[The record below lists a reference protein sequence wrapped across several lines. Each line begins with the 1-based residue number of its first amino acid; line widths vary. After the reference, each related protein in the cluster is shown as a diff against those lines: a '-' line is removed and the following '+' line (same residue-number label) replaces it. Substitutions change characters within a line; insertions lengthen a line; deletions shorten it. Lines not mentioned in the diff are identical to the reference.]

1 MAQNDGYAIAI
12 DDLHVPAVEA
22 NTGGLVRGEIVA
34 YLVAQVVD
42 VIAQFRVFGLRLLE
56 LPLYPGHALGVTRE
70 ALVEGT
76 SSLEAFAFIRADHSR
91 ENHARVL
98 TQQIVSL
105 MLDEHLPGVCKDEM
119 AQTIINAYWES
130 RRRNHEENDTTTL

>member
-1 MAQNDGYAIAI
+1 MTFGERVRDLRKKRRLSQNALAELAGVSPRTIFGY
-12 DDLHVPAVEA
+12 EA
-22 NTGGLVRGEIVA
+22 GTTFPRTEK
-34 YLVAQVVD
+34 
-42 VIAQFRVFGLRLLE
+42 LLTQ
-56 LPLYPGHALGVTRE
+56 LADALGVSRE

-91 ENHARVL
+91 ENHARIL

-119 AQTIINAYWES
+119 AQTIMNAYWES